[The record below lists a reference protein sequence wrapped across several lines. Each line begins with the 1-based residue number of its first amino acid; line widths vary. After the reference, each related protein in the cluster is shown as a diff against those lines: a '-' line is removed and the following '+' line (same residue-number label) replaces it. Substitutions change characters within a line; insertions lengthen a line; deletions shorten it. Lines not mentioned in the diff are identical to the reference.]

1 MSSKLSTF
9 ICQNC
14 GTETS
19 QYFGKCL
26 NCNSWNSI
34 VEEIKSKRSKH
45 QDIKNNKKSI
55 PFNEISSKKISR
67 FTSGFREF
75 DRVLGGGIVPGS
87 VVLLGGEPGIGKSTI
102 VLQSAGKISLNQK
115 VLYITAEES
124 LEQVKIRWER
134 LNQKSINLQI
144 FAETNLS
151 LIIEEIER
159 VNPSFA
165 IIDSIQAIHNHEME
179 SSPGS
184 VSQVR
189 ACSSELQNLAK
200 DNNIALL
207 IIGHVTKDGALA
219 GPKTLEHLVDTVINF
234 EGDNISSH
242 RLLRSIKNRFGSTFE
257 IGIFEM
263 LEEGLREIKNPSSIF
278 TNKENISGVTT
289 TITNEG
295 SRPLAVDIQAL
306 VNKTFYSNP
315 RRTTTGISI
324 NRLHQILAVIEKH
337 VGIKLSEF
345 DCYIATGGGFE
356 INDPSSDLGV
366 AISILS
372 SLKNIPPLVSSSFIG
387 ELGLSGQVRKSN
399 NLRSKIEEAV
409 RLGIKNIV
417 VPKLEE
423 ELNNNF
429 QKLINIK
436 EISNIK
442 EAVDYSLS
450 KEKNQ
455 RYISIELLP
464 EFFNQFSISRYPP
477 GYNLTALDQT
487 SAALSNQISL

>member
-34 VEEIKSKRSKH
+34 VEEIKSKRSKY
-45 QDIKNNKKSI
+45 QDIKNNKRATT
-55 PFNEISSKKISR
+55 FDEISSKKISR

-87 VVLLGGEPGIGKSTI
+87 IVLLGGEPGIGKSTI
-102 VLQSAGKISLNQK
+102 VLQSAGKISLNEK
-115 VLYITAEES
+115 VLYVTAEES

-134 LNQKSINLQI
+134 LNQNSIDLQI

-151 LIIEEIER
+151 QIIEEIKR

-165 IIDSIQAIHNHEME
+165 IIDSIQAIHSHEME

-219 GPKTLEHLVDTVINF
+219 GPKTLEHLVDVVINF

-263 LEEGLREIKNPSSIF
+263 LEDGLREIKNPSSIF
-278 TNKENISGVTT
+278 TNKENICGVTT

-295 SRPLAVDIQAL
+295 TRPFAVDIQAL

-315 RRTTTGISI
+315 RRTTVGINI

-372 SLKNIPPLVSSSFIG
+372 SLKNIPPLESSSFVG

-399 NLRSKIEEAV
+399 NLRTKIEEAA

-417 VPKLEE
+417 IPKSEE
-423 ELNNNF
+423 DLNKNF
-429 QKLINIK
+429 PNLINIK
-436 EISNIK
+436 EISNIN
-442 EAVDYSLS
+442 EAIDFSLS
-450 KEKNQ
+450 G
-455 RYISIELLP
+455 
-464 EFFNQFSISRYPP
+464 F
-477 GYNLTALDQT
+477 
-487 SAALSNQISL
+487 

>member
-1 MSSKLSTF
+1 MSSKFSTF

-14 GTETS
+14 GSITS

-34 VEEIKSKRSKH
+34 VEESTKRRSSQK
-45 QDIKNNKKSI
+45 DIKKSRNSI
-55 PFNEISSKKISR
+55 PFNEISSEKISR
-67 FTSGFREF
+67 FTSGFDEF

-102 VLQSAGKISLNQK
+102 VLQSAGKISLHEK

-134 LNQKSINLQI
+134 LNQKSIDLKI

-151 LIIEEIER
+151 LIIDEIKS
-159 VNPSFA
+159 VKPSFA
-165 IIDSIQAIHNHEME
+165 IIDSIQAIHNDEME

-189 ACSSELQNLAK
+189 ACSTELQNLAK
-200 DNNIALL
+200 ENNIALL

-219 GPKTLEHLVDTVINF
+219 GPKTLEHLVDVVISF
-234 EGDNISSH
+234 EGDKISSH
-242 RLLRSIKNRFGSTFE
+242 RLIKSIKNRFGSTFE

-263 LEEGLREIKNPSSIF
+263 IEEGLREIKNPSSIF
-278 TNKENISGVTT
+278 TNNENISGVTT

-295 SRPLAVDIQAL
+295 TRPFAVDIQAL

-315 RRTTTGISI
+315 RRTTTGISV

-345 DCYIATGGGFE
+345 DCYVATGGGFE

-372 SLKNIPPLVSSSFIG
+372 SWKNVPPLENSSFIG
-387 ELGLSGQVRKSN
+387 ELGLSGQVRQSS
-399 NLRSKIEEAV
+399 NLRTKIEEAV
-409 RLGIKNIV
+409 RLGIKNII
-417 VPKLEE
+417 VPKINEK
-423 ELNNNF
+423 LNISYKN
-429 QKLINIK
+429 QIKIK

-442 EAVDYSLS
+442 EAFDYA
-450 KEKNQ
+450 
-455 RYISIELLP
+455 LL
-464 EFFNQFSISRYPP
+464 R
-477 GYNLTALDQT
+477 
-487 SAALSNQISL
+487 